1 MIPAGVV
8 AVGVSWHRMC
18 FPCPCRPRGGVQP
31 GLPCGPRSF
40 FKCVCRDMRRTPEAG
55 ARLARYAGNA
65 SLCMRGHA
73 RAGGCS
79 GGPVVPRCL
88 PPGLCMPPHTRRNGS
103 PKAIIF
109 GSRMPCLSCVW
120 CLACRFM
127 VGVCRGGCPG
137 VPVSCVRV
145 WDSPGVSGM
154 PCRDHPGVFA
164 CVSGYAEREGARV
177 VSPPCEVWVRRRATL
192 PHPSGCSTIAV
203 PGLSFRVRNG
213 SGRLPWA
220 MAAANLQLSSHRP
233 SRPWGLVVG
242 WGPDSGRD
250 RRIDPCD
257 VQGVSLSSE

>member
-18 FPCPCRPRGGVQP
+18 FPCPCRPRGVQP

-40 FKCVCRDMRRTPEAG
+40 FKCVCRGMRRMPEAG

-120 CLACRFM
+120 CLTCRFTGLVCDGVVPAWPVCSM
-127 VGVCRGGCPG
+127 CGCGWSPAVVSGVCGKGGGTCG
-137 VPVSCVRV
+137 VPSLSRFGCGGVLLSHTLPGAVPSPCQVLA
-145 WDSPGVSGM
+145 SGFGMGPGVSPG
-154 PCRDHPGVFA
+154 PWPPQIFNCHPTGSRGGS
-164 CVSGYAEREGARV
+164 CG
-177 VSPPCEVWVRRRATL
+177 
-192 PHPSGCSTIAV
+192 
-203 PGLSFRVRNG
+203 GLG
-213 SGRLPWA
+213 TG
-220 MAAANLQLSSHRP
+220 
-233 SRPWGLVVG
+233 
-242 WGPDSGRD
+242 
-250 RRIDPCD
+250 
-257 VQGVSLSSE
+257 

>member
-1 MIPAGVV
+1 MVRCGWFVWCASVAYRNRGLLLMIPAGVV

-18 FPCPCRPRGGVQP
+18 FPCPCRPRGVQP

-120 CLACRFM
+120 CLTCRFM
-127 VGVCRGGCPG
+127 VGVCDGGLSRCAGVVCPG
-137 VPVSCVRV
+137 M
-145 WDSPGVSGM
+145 G
-154 PCRDHPGVFA
+154 FA
-164 CVSGYAEREGARV
+164 S
-177 VSPPCEVWVRRRATL
+177 
-192 PHPSGCSTIAV
+192 
-203 PGLSFRVRNG
+203 RVRH
-213 SGRLPWA
+213 A
-220 MAAANLQLSSHRP
+220 LS
-233 SRPWGLVVG
+233 
-242 WGPDSGRD
+242 
-250 RRIDPCD
+250 
-257 VQGVSLSSE
+257 